1 MANLTTTELN
11 KTVKE
16 TFDAV
21 IQESFADNM
30 PTLKRFK
37 RSVPTED
44 ITSIGRYFA
53 IQVQSNESYGSQ
65 SSEGG
70 AFPAAGK
77 LVDVK
82 ALVNYRSQFA
92 SFAFT
97 GDVEDLANKKTL
109 QNMFTRIVQ
118 DTQKTFDRTQAFF
131 LFGSGDGVL
140 GQIDSV
146 SSNAITMLNS
156 VTYPYG
162 ARPINAGMLLNAYDV
177 SGTAYRSGDM
187 TVNSV
192 TRATD
197 IVNVDTA
204 AGSIA
209 SDDDDVLVY
218 KSSYNY
224 APQALKYHVNDDT
237 GTWLG
242 LSRSTYPNLKAV
254 VHDAASASVDFDMI
268 ELADLKSR
276 NITGDDA
283 PKFGKLLIMHP
294 VQHKNLRSIARSA
307 GNVQFNAALGGNA
320 KMDLLVKDV
329 APAGQEIIE
338 DSNCGPSDIWGL
350 RLDDW
355 AIEEV
360 APRQLYKHG
369 DGNIL
374 IQQIASSTAYGDAK
388 EGRVYWRYNYVCKAP
403 FRQYRIKNVNFN
415 AAETRINRM

>member
-44 ITSIGRYFA
+44 ITSVGRYFA
-53 IQVQSNESYGSQ
+53 IQVQSNESYGSPT
-65 SSEGG
+65 EGG

-82 ALVNYRSQFA
+82 ALVNYRSQFK

-97 GDVEDLANKKTL
+97 GDVQDLAGSKTL
-109 QNMFTRIVQ
+109 QNMLTRIIK
-118 DTQKTFDRTQAFF
+118 DSTQVFDRTQGFF

-140 GQIDSV
+140 GVIASV
-146 SSNAITMLNS
+146 SSNALTMANT
-156 VTYPYG
+156 VANPFG
-162 ARPINAGMLLNAYDV
+162 ARGVNAGMLLNAYDQ
-177 SGTAYRSGDM
+177 SGTAYRTGDM
-187 TVNSV
+187 NVSSV

-197 IVNVDTA
+197 IVNVDAA

-209 SDDDDVLVY
+209 SDSDDVLVY
-218 KSSYNY
+218 KSAYNT
-224 APQALKYHVNDDT
+224 AAQGLKYHVNDDT

-242 LSRSTYPNLKAV
+242 LSRSTYPNLRAI
-254 VHDAASASVDFDMI
+254 VHDASSASIDFDMI
-268 ELADLKSR
+268 EIADLKSR
-276 NITGDDA
+276 NITGDDS
-283 PKFGKLLIMHP
+283 PKFGKVLIMHP
-294 VQHKNLRSIARSA
+294 VQHKNLRAIARSQ
-307 GNVQFNAALGGNA
+307 GNVQFQTSIAGTP

-338 DSNCGPSDIWGL
+338 DSNCGPSDVFGL

-360 APRQLYKHG
+360 APRQLYKHN
-369 DGNIL
+369 DGNVF

-388 EGRVYWRYNYVCKAP
+388 EGRIYWRYNYVCKSP
-403 FRQYRIKNVNFN
+403 YTQYRIKNVNFST
-415 AAETRINRM
+415 AETRVNRM